1 MLSTHIMLLAEEG
14 AEGEWSLFWP
24 ATIGGGVLAVL
35 LLALLIVVSIGA
47 GRDHS

>member
-1 MLSTHIMLLAEEG
+1 MLSTHIMLLAEG

-24 ATIGGGVLAVL
+24 VTIGGGILTIL
-35 LLALLIVVSIGA
+35 FLALLIVVSIGA